1 METKE
6 LWMDEEFCKK
16 VDAASDTEEII
27 RLFAEKGV
35 TVTAEQI
42 ASVKA
47 AQDGELDE
55 AALDGVAGGCVFC
68 RVGGWFVYLVV
79 RCGGGDR
86 DAGKRPIMGEI
97 AARLSDQVIVTS
109 DNPRTENPQAI
120 VDAIMQ
126 GVQAVP
132 GADQR
137 TMAVVDRRE
146 AIHRA
151 VFAADAKDIILVAG
165 KGHECEQILNDG
177 PHHFVD
183 GEVLREAFNEC
194 RAVRSRK

>member
-1 METKE
+1 
-6 LWMDEEFCKK
+6 
-16 VDAASDTEEII
+16 
-27 RLFAEKGV
+27 
-35 TVTAEQI
+35 
-42 ASVKA
+42 
-47 AQDGELDE
+47 
-55 AALDGVAGGCVFC
+55 
-68 RVGGWFVYLVV
+68 
-79 RCGGGDR
+79 
-86 DAGKRPIMGEI
+86 MGEI

>member
-1 METKE
+1 MQIFESDGMPLGVVDFGHTPDALEKAIE
-6 LWMDEEFCKK
+6 CLIPNARARGGRLW
-16 VDAASDTEEII
+16 
-27 RLFAEKGV
+27 
-35 TVTAEQI
+35 TVF
-42 ASVKA
+42 
-47 AQDGELDE
+47 
-55 AALDGVAGGCVFC
+55 GC
-68 RVGGWFVYLVV
+68 
-79 RCGGGDR
+79 GGDR

-97 AARLSDQVIVTS
+97 AARLSDQAIVTS

>member
-1 METKE
+1 
-6 LWMDEEFCKK
+6 
-16 VDAASDTEEII
+16 
-27 RLFAEKGV
+27 
-35 TVTAEQI
+35 
-42 ASVKA
+42 
-47 AQDGELDE
+47 
-55 AALDGVAGGCVFC
+55 
-68 RVGGWFVYLVV
+68 
-79 RCGGGDR
+79 
-86 DAGKRPIMGEI
+86 MGEI

-165 KGHECEQILNDG
+165 KGHECEQTGRTISLTERCFARLLMNAAQSAAGSKKKYPIDCKG
-177 PHHFVD
+177 
-183 GEVLREAFNEC
+183 VLA
-194 RAVRSRK
+194 